1 MPKNFPAYRVFGCAF
16 ASIRPI
22 MELIRLSYRFRC
34 GVIGDLLHDSPELS
48 YNWFDSGLRQ
58 ASVVMAPAKI
68 LVVDDD
74 IAVRNLIHRFLS
86 KQEDYVVEAAEDGK
100 TALAL
105 FERLNPNLV
114 ILDVNLPDTTGYQLC
129 QEMQRRTG
137 VYIMMLTSRSDED
150 DVVRGFEKGADDY
163 LTKPFSLAELGARV
177 GAVLKRQRSVAPTPQ
192 NGIVFGDL
200 LIDPGSREVTLG
212 NAPILLTALEFDL
225 LHFLA
230 RNPGR
235 VWRRSELLQEVWDYD
250 YVGDQ
255 RVVDVHIG
263 QIRRKIEGDSN
274 QPSMIQTV
282 RGVGYK
288 FEAPVKIQDN
298 GS

>member
-1 MPKNFPAYRVFGCAF
+1 
-16 ASIRPI
+16 
-22 MELIRLSYRFRC
+22 
-34 GVIGDLLHDSPELS
+34 
-48 YNWFDSGLRQ
+48 
-58 ASVVMAPAKI
+58 MAPAKI

-129 QEMQRRTG
+129 QDMQRRTG

-163 LTKPFSLAELGARV
+163 LTKPFSLVELGARV
-177 GAVLKRQRSVAPTPQ
+177 GAVLKRQRSLAPTPQ

-212 NAPILLTALEFDL
+212 NDPILLTALEFDL

-282 RGVGYK
+282 RGW
-288 FEAPVKIQDN
+288 AI
-298 GS
+298 SLRLL

>member
-1 MPKNFPAYRVFGCAF
+1 
-16 ASIRPI
+16 
-22 MELIRLSYRFRC
+22 
-34 GVIGDLLHDSPELS
+34 
-48 YNWFDSGLRQ
+48 
-58 ASVVMAPAKI
+58 MAPAKI

>member
-1 MPKNFPAYRVFGCAF
+1 
-16 ASIRPI
+16 
-22 MELIRLSYRFRC
+22 
-34 GVIGDLLHDSPELS
+34 
-48 YNWFDSGLRQ
+48 
-58 ASVVMAPAKI
+58 MA
-68 LVVDDD
+68 
-74 IAVRNLIHRFLS
+74 
-86 KQEDYVVEAAEDGK
+86 
-100 TALAL
+100 
-105 FERLNPNLV
+105 
-114 ILDVNLPDTTGYQLC
+114 
-129 QEMQRRTG
+129 
-137 VYIMMLTSRSDED
+137 
-150 DVVRGFEKGADDY
+150 
-163 LTKPFSLAELGARV
+163 
-177 GAVLKRQRSVAPTPQ
+177 AVLKRQRSVAPTPQ
-192 NGIVFGDL
+192 NGIVLGDL

-212 NAPILLTALEFDL
+212 NDPILLTALEFDL

-288 FEAPVKIQDN
+288 FEASVKIQD
-298 GS
+298 SSS

>member
-1 MPKNFPAYRVFGCAF
+1 
-16 ASIRPI
+16 
-22 MELIRLSYRFRC
+22 
-34 GVIGDLLHDSPELS
+34 
-48 YNWFDSGLRQ
+48 
-58 ASVVMAPAKI
+58 MAPAKI

-192 NGIVFGDL
+192 NGIVLGDL

-212 NAPILLTALEFDL
+212 NDPILLTALEFDL

-298 GS
+298 ST